1 MNKRHFLG
9 LCVCLLASLNLATLL
24 GCADAGKN
32 TGVGAAVGAA
42 AGAAVGAIIG
52 HQSGNRNKGALV
64 GAALGGT
71 IGGAHGHKLDKQ
83 AKELEKVAETKRTE
97 QGILTKLK
105 GDILFPT
112 GSSELKAGALEN
124 VAKISDILKKYPENR
139 ITVVG
144 HTDSTGRKQTNAI
157 LSEQRAQAVKIQMA
171 KSGVPDS
178 SMTVSGMG
186 DSQPVAPNTSD
197 VGRAQN
203 RRVELIIT
211 MPEDP
216 NQR

>member
-1 MNKRHFLG
+1 MKKNHLLG
-9 LCVCLLASLNLATLL
+9 LCTCLLASLNLATLI

-42 AGAAVGAIIG
+42 AGAAVGAVIG

-64 GAALGGT
+64 GAALGGA

-105 GDILFPT
+105 GDILFPS
-112 GSSELKAGALEN
+112 GSAELKAGALEN
-124 VAKISDILKKYPENR
+124 VAKISDILRKYPENR

-171 KSGVPDS
+171 KSGVPDNS
-178 SMTVSGMG
+178 ISVSGMG

-211 MPEDP
+211 MPEEP
-216 NQR
+216 AQR